1 MYRPRK
7 LLLACPWMNRED
19 LECNVCLYRDP
30 PQLELTGYMKWKF
43 NWWAFSLDTRWQ
55 ADECCAMG
63 EAKCFDAACP
73 YSTFPEGLL
82 RVWPE
87 FIR

>member
-19 LECNVCLYRDP
+19 LECNVCPYRDP
-30 PQLELTGYMKWKF
+30 PQLEITEYMTLKPWIEWT
-43 NWWAFSLDTRWQ
+43 NRWQ

-63 EAKCFDAACP
+63 KAECFDAACP